1 MDKFYFCGGNQPYGS
16 VGYNGFEV
24 LVDFKHL
31 CPLKFIYSEKAA
43 KFRKIF
49 PLLLSYVV
57 PVKSKGKISQNLRPS
72 QNIWTLLKT
81 KLED

>member
-57 PVKSKGKISQNLRPS
+57 PVKSYVKISQNFMPFTEFYEL
-72 QNIWTLLKT
+72 
-81 KLED
+81 

>member
-24 LVDFKHL
+24 LVDFKLL

-43 KFRKIF
+43 KFCENSAS
-49 PLLLSYVV
+49 LLICTSLD
-57 PVKSKGKISQNLRPS
+57 KSKVEISQNCVAF
-72 QNIWTLLKT
+72 
-81 KLED
+81 